1 MPQRVRADWVQ
12 SLPLH
17 RRNGSW
23 LTRTSVTRGGET
35 AAEPHP
41 ALFCDWHAC
50 CAGSQRRRGGRA
62 RAGCR
67 QPPKTAWTHASGDA
81 SPDRVDHVT
90 AQIVGSHCDTVP
102 GWAYRNCQ
110 RWIVLRNPWGDTDAT
125 TSILDA
131 TISMYDVSWWRPI
144 TLKDNDGVFAVEI
157 GAFKKYFAGFG
168 TAH

>member
-1 MPQRVRADWVQ
+1 
-12 SLPLH
+12 
-17 RRNGSW
+17 
-23 LTRTSVTRGGET
+23 
-35 AAEPHP
+35 
-41 ALFCDWHAC
+41 
-50 CAGSQRRRGGRA
+50 
-62 RAGCR
+62 
-67 QPPKTAWTHASGDA
+67 
-81 SPDRVDHVT
+81 
-90 AQIVGSHCDTVP
+90 VGSHCYTVP

-168 TAH
+168 TAHEPRQPSGHARTAHAIASMRRTEARARTARYRVHSLPLRLQTGSVLTRRPVPVCGRIAASARFIAWRDWHVHCQSPHVCREVP